1 MAKLT
6 EIIDIKTALEQNP
19 SFEDEITT
27 GYKDIF
33 SGHPW
38 HEDKI
43 CRNSLVKDKEGKPK
57 CQTQYTAKTCEKFDL
72 NREANEI
79 SNDCR
84 GNYAKRDGIFLLTK
98 DMTTCKGC
106 GDKLEV
112 VDFYP
117 AFTDNVEL
125 LREAL
130 EENGFI
136 GFAGADGRKVVG
148 FSWGYKVPQ
157 KPTKAVRFDLVNP
170 MLEEKDVDLEKA
182 FYASETGVL
191 DIYQSGGIGTA
202 LSGKRL
208 STAKEEGYDSA
219 VTRTISPF
227 VISYFRKTFGG
238 KEGEALFKDPER
250 SSSWFKWDFKDFDAA
265 YIQRKILSALGKQ

>member
-6 EIIDIKTALEQNP
+6 EIIEIKSALEQNP
-19 SFEDEITT
+19 SFEDEITA

-43 CRNSLVKDKEGKPK
+43 CKNALVKDKEDKPK
-57 CQTQYTAKTCEKFDL
+57 CQIQYTARTCEKFDL
-72 NREANEI
+72 NKETGEI

-84 GNYAKRDGIFLLTK
+84 GSYAKREGIVLLTK
-98 DMTTCKGC
+98 DLKTCKGC

-117 AFTDNVEL
+117 TFTDHVEL
-125 LREAL
+125 FREAI
-130 EENGFI
+130 EEDGFI
-136 GFAGADGRKVVG
+136 GFAGADGRKIVG
-148 FSWGYKVPQ
+148 FSWGYPVPQ
-157 KPTKAVRFDLVNP
+157 KPTKAVRFDLINP
-170 MLEEKDVDLEKA
+170 MLEEKNIDLEKT

-191 DIYQSGGIGTA
+191 DTYQSGGIGTA

-208 STAKEEGYDSA
+208 SVAKEQGYDSV
-219 VTRTISPF
+219 VTRTISSI
-227 VISYFRKTFGG
+227 VVAYFRKTFGG
-238 KEGEALFKDPER
+238 KEGETLFKDPER
-250 SSSWFKWDFKDFDAA
+250 ASSWFKWNFKDFDAE
-265 YIQRKILSALGKQ
+265 YIQQKIQSVVGKT